1 MKQIK
6 WLGLLLAM
14 FFFSASAVAQSAI
27 DSLRNKI
34 TLDSLQYVS
43 GHMGEM
49 YARESDN
56 GISTT
61 KLFEIM
67 IPSSLL
73 LIFFIVMLAI
83 FRIQANKQL
92 KIKMIERGISEENL
106 VQLFKTSTNETVFGA
121 LKWALVL
128 VGLGA
133 GLAVSQSFGFGAL
146 SFGIVTIFAGIGFFI
161 YYLIMKK
168 RL

>member
-6 WLGLLLAM
+6 WLGLVLAT
-14 FFFSASAVAQSAI
+14 FFFSANAVAQSAV

-43 GHMGEM
+43 EHIGEI
-49 YARESDN
+49 YGKDN
-56 GISTT
+56 NSGISTT
-61 KLFEIM
+61 KLFMIM
-67 IPSSLL
+67 IPSTLL
-73 LIFFIVMLAI
+73 LIFFIVILAI
-83 FRIQANKQL
+83 YRLQANKQL

-168 RL
+168 RV

>member
-6 WLGLLLAM
+6 WLGVLLAM

-27 DSLRNKI
+27 DSLRNQI

-43 GHMGEM
+43 DHMGEM
-49 YARESDN
+49 YARKSEP

-61 KLFEIM
+61 KLFMII
-67 IPSSLL
+67 IPSALM

-83 FRIQANKQL
+83 YRIQASKQL
-92 KIKMIERGISEENL
+92 KIKMIERGISEETL

-133 GLAVSQSFGFGAL
+133 GLAVSQSFDFGAL
-146 SFGIVTIFAGIGFFI
+146 SFGIVTIFAGLGFFI

-168 RL
+168 RV